1 MGGEMAE
8 MLLKKAVKMPEVM
21 IAAEVL
27 EISTDPVELRER
39 ILDLRTK
46 IETSFV
52 ELAQCLFDVHENCD
66 FASWGFATFK
76 EYCEEELQIKYR
88 RCAYMVQIASKVKEL
103 GFSWDVLK
111 ELGWTKARVLIPVL
125 GREETGR
132 TSEAWIEYAKGKTVK
147 ALEVEVAEVKK
158 SESAIAGIKT
168 RDTEIRYSVVFDETQ
183 LQLVSDTIDSA
194 KDLYDVK
201 KPADALAAI
210 CYEWSVSQA
219 EELPDFEITKKHI
232 EKMYGVKLEVA
243 EQQSIT
249 DMLKK

>member
-1 MGGEMAE
+1 MAE
-8 MLLKKAVKMPEVM
+8 MLLKKAGKMPEAM

-27 EISTDPVELRER
+27 EIGTDPVELRER

-52 ELAQCLFDVHENCD
+52 ELAQCLFDIHENCD

-88 RCAYMVQIASKVKEL
+88 RCAYLIQIASKVNEL
-103 GFSWDVLK
+103 NLSWEILK

-125 GREETGR
+125 GREDSGR
-132 TSEAWIEYAKGKTVK
+132 TSEEWIEYSKGKTVK
-147 ALEVEVAEVKK
+147 ALEVEVAEVKE
-158 SESAIAGIKT
+158 SENAIAGISKDT
-168 RDTEIRYSVVFDETQ
+168 TEIRYSVVFDESQ
-183 LQLVSDTIDSA
+183 LQLVSDAIDSA

-201 KPADALAAI
+201 KPADALESI
-210 CYEWSVSQA
+210 CYEWSVQQA
-219 EELPDFEITKKHI
+219 EKIPDFEVTKKHM
-232 EKMYGVKLEVA
+232 EKLYGVKLEVA
-243 EQQSIT
+243 EQQSLT